1 MPRHTATAISFKYH
15 EKYRRGAPDCDLR
28 TLPDG
33 TDFFDFAVEAWKG
46 VSTKDQELEKVYDIT
61 EPVIHGRI
69 ALLKGRIGHY
79 GEPARIRNIDDDKII
94 VEHDGNLVNEPRVRL
109 VLAVPD
115 THPCLHAY
123 MVVEMIQ
130 EGSLK
135 RPYVTALR
143 ELWNTKFPRF
153 TLKVDNIAES
163 ESWLETAEMTKI
175 EVKYLDQQ
183 ADIADQGEE
192 VIAGSVTSV
201 LKPAKGK
208 YFPRPTLNLVR
219 DNKKLAGRLVGRSDD
234 DKEPDS
240 ISVTMEGSGKTKT
253 FAIDEE
259 RTPMARWLFSDYGTP
274 ALSDGAH
281 IRRCVEEVND
291 IMERVGGRWDTSW
304 EH

>member
-1 MPRHTATAISFKYH
+1 MPRHTATAISFRYH
-15 EKYRRGAPDCDLR
+15 EKHQRGAPDCDLR

-33 TDFFDFAVEAWKG
+33 TDFFDLAVEAWKG
-46 VSTKDQELEKVYDIT
+46 VSIKDHEREKVYDT
-61 EPVIHGRI
+61 TKPVIHGRI

-94 VEHDGNLVNEPRVRL
+94 MKHNGNLVNEPEVRL

-115 THPCLHAY
+115 THPCLQAY

-135 RPYVTALR
+135 RPYVTALQ
-143 ELWNTKFPRF
+143 ELWNTKFPKF

-208 YFPRPTLNLVR
+208 YLPRRALKLIR

-274 ALSDGAH
+274 ALSDDTH
-281 IRRCVEEVND
+281 IRKCVKEVND

>member
-1 MPRHTATAISFKYH
+1 MPRHTATAISFRYR

-33 TDFFDFAVEAWKG
+33 TDFFDLAVEAWKG
-46 VSTKDQELEKVYDIT
+46 VSIKDHELEKVYDT
-61 EPVIHGRI
+61 TKPVIHGRI

-79 GEPARIRNIDDDKII
+79 GEPARIRNIDDDEII
-94 VEHDGNLVNEPRVRL
+94 MEHDGNLVNEPEVRL

-115 THPCLHAY
+115 THPCLQAY

-153 TLKVDNIAES
+153 TLKVDNIVES

-192 VIAGSVTSV
+192 AIAGSVTSV

-208 YFPRPTLNLVR
+208 YFPRRALKLIR

-274 ALSDGAH
+274 ALSDDAH
-281 IRRCVEEVND
+281 IRRCAEEVND

>member
-1 MPRHTATAISFKYH
+1 MPRHTATTISFRYY

-33 TDFFDFAVEAWKG
+33 TDFFDLAVEAWKG
-46 VSTKDQELEKVYDIT
+46 VSVKDRELEKVYDTT

-79 GEPARIRNIDDDKII
+79 GEPARIRNIDDDEII
-94 VEHDGNLVNEPRVRL
+94 MEHDGNLVNEPEVRL

-115 THPCLHAY
+115 THPCLQAY

-135 RPYVTALR
+135 RPYVTALQ
-143 ELWNTKFPRF
+143 ELWNTKFPKF

-192 VIAGSVTSV
+192 VIAGTVTSV

-208 YFPRPTLNLVR
+208 YFPRQTLNLVR

-274 ALSDGAH
+274 ALSDDAH